1 MHIREQVND
10 VGFAIV
16 DKGLSAEETD
26 DVLREIEPLEP
37 ALRAAGRGGVRDIL
51 RLAPPVRLVVTHPR
65 VRFVVESVLGSGA
78 FAVRGV
84 LFDKHAGANWKVPW
98 HQDLTIGVR
107 ERLSATGYGPWSE
120 KAGVPHV
127 QPPQHILEQM
137 LTVRV
142 HLDECDS
149 SNGPVRV
156 FSGSHRSGRLSDEAI
171 AAVTRSGEALTCAV
185 RRGGLLVMRPLLVH
199 GSSSATV
206 PSRRRVLHLDF
217 ASCSLA
223 EGLEW
228 SEQWQC
234 AA

>member
-1 MHIREQVND
+1 MNIREQIDELGFTIIDQGLAVDEVN
-10 VGFAIV
+10 A
-16 DKGLSAEETD
+16 
-26 DVLREIEPLEP
+26 VLRGLQPLEP
-37 ALRAAGRGGVRDIL
+37 SLHSTGRGGVRDVL
-51 RLAPPVRLVVTHPR
+51 RTSAPARGLVTHPS
-65 VRFVVESVLGSGA
+65 VRRVVEAVLGPSA

-84 LFDKHAGANWKVPW
+84 LFDKHAEANWKVPW
-98 HQDLTIGVR
+98 HQDLTIAVR
-107 ERLSATGYGPWSE
+107 HAVSAAGYGPWSE

-127 QPPQHILEQM
+127 QPPQRVLEGM
-137 LTVRV
+137 LTVRI
-142 HLDECDS
+142 HLDDCGS

-156 FSGSHRSGRLSDEAI
+156 IAGSHQSGRLSDAAI
-171 AAVTRSGEALTCAV
+171 AAISRSGEAVTCAC

-199 GSSSATV
+199 GSSSATA

-228 SEQWQC
+228 SEQWRC